1 MSAFLQRLRRARA
14 ASSPLSPA
22 SSASHPATLVVLVS
36 LWLASVCNLPLWR
49 AVAALPGTEGL
60 RGWGFAL
67 AFMVLVAAGNAAVI
81 GLLAWG
87 RALKPVLGVMLLAG
101 AAGVYFMWSY
111 GIVIDTTMLVNVL
124 QTDPR
129 EAGDLLNWRMA
140 AALLLLAAPP
150 LVWLLRRPVRRLG
163 WWRQLWHG
171 VLLILAAVLVG
182 VGSLL
187 LVFQDFAATMRN
199 HTQLRYL
206 INPLNSLYAVAD
218 LTTRPLRMD
227 TRTLAPL
234 GRDAQLG
241 TSYATQAQPPLLV
254 LVVGETARAAN
265 FTLNGYER
273 PTTPLLSARQDLANA
288 PDAWAC
294 GTSTAASLPCMF
306 SHLGRAEFGK
316 RKTDAEGLLDVLQHA
331 GLGVV
336 WIDNQSGCK
345 GVCDRVT
352 EIGTARLADA
362 QLCPGGDCQDTI
374 MLRDLDAHI
383 AALPPERRARG
394 VVVVLHQMGSHGPAY
409 AKRSLPA
416 HKRFTPECQTNALQQ
431 CSREQVVN
439 AYDNSIVATDFFL
452 NATIEWLQARAHQ
465 AQTALLYVSDHGESL
480 GENNLYLHGLPY
492 AIAPDVQKH
501 VPWIAWLSP
510 ALQARSGVTTAC
522 LQREWAHQR
531 LSHDNYFHSVLGLLD
546 VHTSVYQNSLD
557 AFAPCR

>member
-294 GTSTAASLPCMF
+294 GTSTAASVPCMF

-546 VHTSVYQNSLD
+546 VHTSVYQDSLD

>member
-67 AFMVLVAAGNAAVI
+67 AFMVLVAAGNAAVM

-510 ALQARSGVTTAC
+510 ALQARTGVTTAC

-546 VHTSVYQNSLD
+546 VHTSVYQDSLD